1 MRSASPLAS
10 VSPSSPP
17 ALSAAQGEPRH
28 LIVRESHLIPTAPRW
43 QAMEECEETGGFLAD
58 SLGLQ
63 ELLELLQLA
72 TRWGLLIIVILTI
85 LNPLAAE
92 DTTPPHGGLE
102 RPTLRRSRANFRGKE
117 KISCCQTPRSFG
129 PMELLDRLQKL
140 QKTRPGISAS
150 LSTTFK
156 GWDSS
161 YFEL

>member
-1 MRSASPLAS
+1 
-10 VSPSSPP
+10 
-17 ALSAAQGEPRH
+17 
-28 LIVRESHLIPTAPRW
+28 
-43 QAMEECEETGGFLAD
+43 MEECEETGGFLAD

-72 TRWGLLIIVILTI
+72 TRLGLHPDYTAY
-85 LNPLAAE
+85 PHAAE

-102 RPTLRRSRANFRGKE
+102 RPTSKRSRANFRGKE

-129 PMELLDRLQKL
+129 PTELLDRLQKL

-156 GWDSS
+156 GWESS